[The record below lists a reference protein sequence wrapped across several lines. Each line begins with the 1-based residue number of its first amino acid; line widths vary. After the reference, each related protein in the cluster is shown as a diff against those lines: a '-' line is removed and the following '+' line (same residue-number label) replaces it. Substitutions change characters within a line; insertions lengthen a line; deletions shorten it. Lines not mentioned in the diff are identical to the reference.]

1 MVANTTGNIA
11 SGFLLDR
18 GWQRRSLIVLA
29 AAMMAT
35 GAVAVMSETLP
46 VPLRIAGAV
55 LFSSFG
61 GMIPGSLFAG
71 VARHS
76 PSPAHVST
84 VNGLMLQGV
93 AIGQLIGP
101 AATTFLVGMG
111 GGAWSWSLA
120 YLLPMA
126 GLTMLAGT
134 LLGRIERAQ
143 A

>member
-1 MVANTTGNIA
+1 
-11 SGFLLDR
+11 
-18 GWQRRSLIVLA
+18 
-29 AAMMAT
+29 
-35 GAVAVMSETLP
+35 
-46 VPLRIAGAV
+46 
-55 LFSSFG
+55 
-61 GMIPGSLFAG
+61 
-71 VARHS
+71 
-76 PSPAHVST
+76 
-84 VNGLMLQGV
+84 MLQGV

-111 GGAWSWSLA
+111 GGAWIWSLA